1 MSLRNNGKQK
11 EGITIETK
19 RLNGNC
25 AEDIVIAAELLKNG
39 GLVAIPTETV
49 YGLAADATN
58 GAAVERIFKAKGRPL
73 IVHISSYEQ
82 LERLVSHIPEHAK
95 RLMETFWPGPLT
107 VILPKSNLIPDQ
119 VSAGLPTVA
128 VRLPSHPVARA
139 VIQEA
144 GVPLAAPSANV
155 SGSPSPTAAA
165 HVLHDLD
172 GKIDAVID
180 GGPCTIGLEST
191 VITLA
196 EETPV
201 LLRPGAVTL
210 EQLQQVLGTVK
221 MADAVL
227 HQLKQGSVAALCYDG
242 QENCLCVP
250 AITYGKKD
258 CPQEQAQQLFH
269 ALRKLDDLNY
279 KLVYAACPQSE
290 GLSLAV
296 YNRMIRA
303 AGFEVQ
309 TLD

>member
-1 MSLRNNGKQK
+1 
-11 EGITIETK
+11 
-19 RLNGNC
+19 
-25 AEDIVIAAELLKNG
+25 
-39 GLVAIPTETV
+39 
-49 YGLAADATN
+49 
-58 GAAVERIFKAKGRPL
+58 
-73 IVHISSYEQ
+73 
-82 LERLVSHIPEHAK
+82 
-95 RLMETFWPGPLT
+95 METFWPGPLT

-128 VRLPSHPVARA
+128 VRLPSHPLARA

-227 HQLKQGSVAALCYDG
+227 HQLKQGSVAASPGMKYKHYAPKAKLILLEGSDEGIFHYVNAHAAEG
-242 QENCLCVP
+242 LQPCV
-250 AITYGKKD
+250 TMDRKTVCVFLLLHTEKD

-279 KLVYAACPQSE
+279 KLVLC
-290 GLSLAV
+290 
-296 YNRMIRA
+296 RMPSIGRA
-303 AGFEVQ
+303 EFGC
-309 TLD
+309 L